1 MSNRAI
7 ALVMILACYAHA
19 EFLTFDSQE
28 SWEANWSLKPQLNVF
43 TPEGHLGLIK
53 FHKDINAA
61 LDAHLFVH
69 PTNERGDV
77 AGGIWSALSNPNAAP
92 RIIDGDAATFWQ
104 PAGSDPL
111 DKWIVQID
119 LGRAVLAKEIRIH
132 FPDEEGAKPFRQF
145 SVFASTGAHVAAL
158 EDVYRFAPIYRTT
171 KPNLDTYVSFGFK
184 PAVED
189 TTRAVEQLSAAGG
202 SADFTAPEFTG
213 DANTATTGGRNK
225 IVATGQTDSRVATNS
240 NWQMIQFI
248 RFLVDEHQ
256 LDGAL
261 AEIEVITVGDN
272 ISLGVEE
279 KGGTYINGSRATDPF
294 FWLDGNL
301 NTYGV
306 IEVHQQFTESRGT
319 ALEGGLW
326 WQVDLGATYWVDDAF
341 VYWQKAGE
349 RLADF
354 RLGTNNAGTGY
365 TFFSSD
371 GTKTLSGDIDFDT
384 WIFEPEWTNAREQ
397 YKRHYR
403 YLFNPRKV
411 RHIFWLAL
419 HDLGWRAHPMEL
431 QMFSPGHPAE
441 VVIQSNFLDL
451 SALAGDGQ
459 PKVIKAIH
467 YDADLPPNTQI
478 ELRSRSGNE
487 MGEVYTFHNKI
498 GEVVTEEKWN
508 SSPKVLRGRVD
519 TSVVVGE
526 AWSEWSNVYKLS
538 GEPFKSDSPRKFVQ
552 LELVMSTED
561 PAVAPT
567 VRSVELEFVD
577 ALVNEAHGSILPRQ
591 AKPNEDTRFTYML
604 WPSVTADNK
613 GFDRLRLVVPDLV
626 RADEVEVTVAGQ
638 VVAPTAMNIAADS
651 LLIDLPQVVQGDS
664 VQVAFTTRLVR
675 NAAVVD
681 ADLGLSDAPGLW
693 QDVEPAE
700 RRSNV
705 VLLPELAD
713 SDRLIGDL
721 QLSSRVLTPNGD
733 GVNDAVELSFVVF
746 KAQDA
751 VPMVEVRD
759 LVGRPVAQLT
769 PVAEGPTRRFTWN
782 GQDVAGATVPPGIY
796 LWRIDVNADS
806 GDAIE
811 LRVVEVAY

>member
-1 MSNRAI
+1 MYNRVI
-7 ALVMILACYAHA
+7 ALALLLIGPVRA
-19 EFLTFDSQE
+19 EFLTFDNRAA
-28 SWEANWSLKPQLNVF
+28 WEANWALKPQLHVF
-43 TPEGHLGLIK
+43 TPQGHLGLVQ
-53 FHKDINAA
+53 FRKDINAA
-61 LDAHLFVH
+61 LDAHLFTH
-69 PTNERGDV
+69 PTNERGEV
-77 AGGIWSALSNPNAAP
+77 AGGIWSALSNPNDAP
-92 RIIDGDAATFWQ
+92 RIIDGDPATFWQ
-104 PAGSDPL
+104 PAGADPL

-119 LGRAVLAKEIRIH
+119 LGRAVLVKEIRIH

-158 EDVYRFAPIYRTT
+158 EDVYRFAAVYRTT
-171 KPNLDTYVSFGFK
+171 KPNLDSYVSFGFK

-189 TTRAVEQLSAAGG
+189 TTRAVEQLSDAGG
-202 SADFTAPEFTG
+202 RADFTAPEFTG
-213 DANTATTGGRNK
+213 DANTATTGGRSK
-225 IVATGQTDSRVATNS
+225 PVATGQANSRVAANDR
-240 NWQMIQFI
+240 WQMIQFI
-248 RFLVDEHQ
+248 RFIVDEHQ

-261 AEIEVITVGDN
+261 AEIEVMAVGDN

-279 KGGTYINGSRATDPF
+279 KGGTFINGSRATDPF

-319 ALEGGLW
+319 AFEGGLW

-371 GTKTLSGDIDFDT
+371 GTETLTGDIDFDT

-431 QMFSPGHPAE
+431 QMFSPGYPAE
-441 VVIQSNFLDL
+441 VAIQSNFLDL

-459 PKVIKAIH
+459 PKVIKALH

-478 ELRSRSGNE
+478 ELRSRSGNA

-498 GEVVTEEKWN
+498 GEVVSEEKWK

-526 AWSEWSNVYKLS
+526 DWSEWSNGYKLAV
-538 GEPFKSDSPRKFVQ
+538 EPFKSDSPRKFVQ
-552 LELVMSTED
+552 LALVMSTDD
-561 PAVAPT
+561 PAVAPA
-567 VRSVELEFVD
+567 VRSVSLEYVD
-577 ALVNEAHGSILPRQ
+577 ALVNEAHGSIRPRQ
-591 AKPNEDTRFTYML
+591 AKPNEATRFTYML
-604 WPSVTADNK
+604 WPSVTPDNV

-638 VVAPTAMNIAADS
+638 AVVPESMKIAADS

-664 VQVAFTTRLVR
+664 VQVGFTTRLVQ
-675 NAAVVD
+675 NAAVVE

-693 QDVEPAE
+693 QDVEPAA

-721 QLSSRVLTPNGD
+721 QLSTRVLTPNGD

-746 KAQDA
+746 KAQQA
-751 VPMVEVRD
+751 VPKVEVSD
-759 LVGRPVAQLT
+759 LAGRPVVSLT
-769 PVAEGPTRRFTWN
+769 PVAQGPTRRFTWN
-782 GQDVAGATVPPGIY
+782 GRDATGALAPPGIY

-806 GDAIE
+806 GDATA